1 MNILNKNKKIN
12 FRFNIKSRKMEVA
25 GKIWC
30 SMGIIERA
38 LDFDFYI

>member
-12 FRFNIKSRKMEVA
+12 FPSIIKSPQKKSIGE
-25 GKIWC
+25 IWG